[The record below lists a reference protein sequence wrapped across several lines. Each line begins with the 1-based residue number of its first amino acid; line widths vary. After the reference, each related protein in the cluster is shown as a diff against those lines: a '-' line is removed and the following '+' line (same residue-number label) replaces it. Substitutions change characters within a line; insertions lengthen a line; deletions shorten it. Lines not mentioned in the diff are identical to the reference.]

1 VTGVTFR
8 CRVFFAMIAKNS
20 RKAGMDRRKER
31 RLDDLELSVQIWGVD
46 RNARPFA
53 ELVRATSVSSMGAV
67 LLDVHSK
74 LHAGEVLDVQ
84 HEARRAQFR
93 VVWTQPGETGIQVLP
108 SEAPIF
114 GVGMPK
120 TFEMAGTG

>member
-1 VTGVTFR
+1 
-8 CRVFFAMIAKNS
+8 
-20 RKAGMDRRKER
+20 MDRRKEY
-31 RLDDLELSVQIWGVD
+31 RLDIELSVRIWGVD

-53 ELVRATSVSSMGAV
+53 ELVRATSVSDSGAV

-84 HEARRAQFR
+84 HEARKAQFR
-93 VVWTQPGETGIQVLP
+93 VVWTRPGEMGIQALP
-108 SEAPIF
+108 REAPIF
-114 GVGMPK
+114 AVGMPK

>member
-1 VTGVTFR
+1 
-8 CRVFFAMIAKNS
+8 
-20 RKAGMDRRKER
+20 MDRRKEPR
-31 RLDDLELSVQIWGVD
+31 YELEFLVRIWGVD

-53 ELVRATSVSSMGAV
+53 EVVRATSVSPSGAV

-74 LHAGEVLDVQ
+74 LHTGVLIDVQ

-93 VVWTQPGETGIQVLP
+93 IVWIRPGETGIKALP
-108 SEAPIF
+108 FEPPIF
-114 GVGMPK
+114 GTGVPK

>member
-1 VTGVTFR
+1 
-8 CRVFFAMIAKNS
+8 
-20 RKAGMDRRKER
+20 MDRRKEY
-31 RLDDLELSVQIWGVD
+31 RLDIELSVRIWGVD

-53 ELVRATSVSSMGAV
+53 ELVRATSVSDSGAV

-84 HEARRAQFR
+84 HEARKAQFR
-93 VVWTQPGETGIQVLP
+93 VVWTRPGEMGIQALP
-108 SEAPIF
+108 RETPIF
-114 GVGMPK
+114 AVGMPK